1 MKTLLVVGN
10 GFDLAHGLPTSYA
23 DFLDFSCRLMRIYT
37 YMVCDDEKL
46 AKKYFE
52 KSIATWGEDDA
63 FSTARSLLKENLI
76 KYFDNRTYN
85 KIDES
90 VDLKTYKPKVHVN
103 DRMDLFYG
111 YLNENIWYKYINNL
125 YRNGKARGKNWIDF
139 ESEISYIIELIDSVH
154 NSLEQ
159 SVTDVLNLCNK
170 YESEHSGTSGRMK
183 YFNKSSYNFRKK
195 VLNTFNEEATLGDFR
210 EKLYND
216 LENLILAFEI
226 YLTDCV
232 ETMPIKGKINV
243 IERLMPDYVI
253 SFNYTKTYEN
263 HYIDKEKNT
272 KVCHIH
278 GICDRDSVPAN
289 NNMVLGVDE
298 YLPEDKRTVE
308 VDFCI
313 FKKFVQRIRKHND
326 VTYASWLKEI
336 EETKPRS
343 LHEKTSV
350 DQDAV
355 LSDTFE
361 DFSDIY
367 FFGHSL
373 DITDKDILRRFVIS
387 AKTRIHIFA
396 RNKSSEGELIAK
408 LIRMAGEEI
417 VIKKSTT
424 DPPMIEFLLTR
435 ENKIG

>member
-1 MKTLLVVGN
+1 
-10 GFDLAHGLPTSYA
+10 
-23 DFLDFSCRLMRIYT
+23 
-37 YMVCDDEKL
+37 
-46 AKKYFE
+46 
-52 KSIATWGEDDA
+52 
-63 FSTARSLLKENLI
+63 
-76 KYFDNRTYN
+76 
-85 KIDES
+85 
-90 VDLKTYKPKVHVN
+90 
-103 DRMDLFYG
+103 
-111 YLNENIWYKYINNL
+111 
-125 YRNGKARGKNWIDF
+125 
-139 ESEISYIIELIDSVH
+139 
-154 NSLEQ
+154 
-159 SVTDVLNLCNK
+159 
-170 YESEHSGTSGRMK
+170 
-183 YFNKSSYNFRKK
+183 
-195 VLNTFNEEATLGDFR
+195 
-210 EKLYND
+210 
-216 LENLILAFEI
+216 
-226 YLTDCV
+226 
-232 ETMPIKGKINV
+232 
-243 IERLMPDYVI
+243 
-253 SFNYTKTYEN
+253 
-263 HYIDKEKNT
+263 
-272 KVCHIH
+272 
-278 GICDRDSVPAN
+278 
-289 NNMVLGVDE
+289 MVLGVDE

-355 LSDTFE
+355 LSGTFE